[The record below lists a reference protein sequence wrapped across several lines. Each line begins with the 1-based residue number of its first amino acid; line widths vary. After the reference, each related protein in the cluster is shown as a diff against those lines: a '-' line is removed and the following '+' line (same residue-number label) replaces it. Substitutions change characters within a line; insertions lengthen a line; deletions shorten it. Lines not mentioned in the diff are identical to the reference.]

1 MPGSPILSCF
11 TPIAPR
17 DLWLLDY
24 LATRLAERA
33 APGPGR
39 LNEIVSE
46 IIERAGL
53 DDLPAD
59 VGVFVSLRAGLAV

>member
-1 MPGSPILSCF
+1 VRLR
-11 TPIAPR
+11 AR
-17 DLWLLDY
+17 DVS
-24 LATRLAERA
+24 A
-33 APGPGR
+33 
-39 LNEIVSE
+39 EIVSE